1 MLAYDYP
8 LLGFFWTIF
17 IVFLWFAWLMLLF
30 RVIADLFRTHDMGG
44 LSKALW
50 ALFVIVVP
58 YLGVFIYLI
67 VRGRSMGERET
78 AERRGSVPCSC
89 PTGERPERR
98 CRRRDRQTGR
108 LERSRGPHR
117 RRVRPRESQTVA
129 VNPAAGTARPRSTV
143 PQIVAGPCRRDGQ
156 GLQPGRLDLNTA
168 P

>member
-8 LLGFFWTIF
+8 LLGFFWTMF

-78 AERRGSVPCSC
+78 TER
-89 PTGERPERR
+89 EAAF
-98 CRRRDRQTGR
+98 
-108 LERSRGPHR
+108 HA
-117 RRVRPRESQTVA
+117 RVRRARGLSGG
-129 VNPAAGTARPRSTV
+129 AADEIARL
-143 PQIVAGPCRRDGQ
+143 A
-156 GLQPGRLDLNTA
+156 DLNARGVLTDA
-168 P
+168 EFAQEKAKLLR